1 MLSSFAVRPVY
12 DLTAS
17 PQPGEAYMAV
27 VSPTQAERTP
37 QGWKITERGQAGFST
52 DRPIERSAGQER
64 STEPTPSEK
73 EAASVSVQ
81 GSEKQVIIKVDEPAL
96 TAGECGQTEAVK
108 AAITSSGA
116 KAGDIQSTT
125 DAQGIRHSEMKVS
138 YRTDQPEL
146 AKISHTLDAVA
157 YQKGSHVMEHSSDRA
172 ERKDISRGQ
181 EMSINRTH
189 TV

>member
-1 MLSSFAVRPVY
+1 MRPVY

-37 QGWKITERGQAGFST
+37 QGWKITGRGQAGFST

-64 STEPTPSEK
+64 SIEPTPSEK

-96 TAGECGQTEAVK
+96 TAGERGQAEAVK
-108 AAITSSGA
+108 AAITNSGA

-125 DAQGIRHSEMKVS
+125 DAQGVRHS
-138 YRTDQPEL
+138 
-146 AKISHTLDAVA
+146 
-157 YQKGSHVMEHSSDRA
+157 
-172 ERKDISRGQ
+172 
-181 EMSINRTH
+181 
-189 TV
+189 